1 MSDPARSDPAPRIL
15 EVRPPEPPLSEAA
28 AEAWIPR
35 TCFKKGPPRRIGV
48 ELELLVGGP
57 GPDALATHYP
67 RHHYLHLIRTL
78 DGGPS
83 RLDGRLTLE
92 PGGQVELSS
101 RPGPNLPETV
111 DTVHRDLTLL
121 RRRAL
126 TCGAR
131 LIGSGLDPVRPP
143 RRITDEP
150 RYAAMERYLRPWGSG
165 PAMMCSTASVQVNV
179 EAQTPT
185 GSLADRWEL
194 LHAIGPA
201 LVAAFANSPRRH
213 GRSTGFQSTRQAVWQ
228 SLDPART
235 TAPTRRPGEDP
246 ATAYTRWAL
255 DAPLMLVRRDGPD
268 WSAPRGLS
276 FRGWLRHGRAAVPDR
291 RPPTVD
297 DLAYHLTTLFPP
309 VRARGHL
316 EVRYLDAQPGCWWIV
331 PTAVLAAVLDDP
343 RAADRARD
351 ACEPVGDRWLA
362 AARSGVRDPDLARAA
377 VAVLGTAVDS
387 LRTDGATARFA
398 DQVEGYLQ
406 RWTLRGRS
414 PADDPPGTAGGEYAC
429 GENAAPTSAE
439 LTRPPFDTAGGCDRD
454 SGDAAAGMPGALRG
468 EGIA

>member
-1 MSDPARSDPAPRIL
+1 MSDPTRSDPAPRIP
-15 EVRPPEPPLSEAA
+15 EVACAEPPLSEPA

-48 ELELLVGGP
+48 ELELLVGGL
-57 GPDALATHYP
+57 GPDGLSTHYP
-67 RHHYLHLIRTL
+67 RHRYPHLINSL
-78 DGGPS
+78 AGGPS
-83 RLDGRLTLE
+83 RLDGRLTVE

-101 RPGPNLPETV
+101 RPGPNLSETV

-131 LIGSGLDPVRPP
+131 LIGAGFDPIRPA

-150 RYAAMERYLRPWGSG
+150 RYAAMERYFRTWGSTG
-165 PAMMCSTASVQVNV
+165 PDMMCSTASVQVNV
-179 EAQTPT
+179 EAQTT
-185 GSLADRWEL
+185 GGPGDRWEL

-201 LVAAFANSPRRH
+201 LVAAFANSARRH
-213 GRSTGFQSTRQAVWQ
+213 GRATGFRSTRQAVWQ
-228 SLDPART
+228 GLDPART
-235 TAPTRRPGEDP
+235 TAPPRRPGEDP
-246 ATAYTRWAL
+246 ATAYARWAL

-276 FRGWLRHGRAAVPDR
+276 FRGWLRHGRGAVPDR
-291 RPPTVD
+291 PPPTLD

-331 PTAVLAAVLDDP
+331 PTAVVAALVDDP
-343 RAADRARD
+343 RTADRVLA
-351 ACEPVGDRWLA
+351 ACEPVRVRWLE
-362 AARSGVRDPDLARAA
+362 AARLGVADPALARAA
-377 VAVLGTAVDS
+377 TEVLSTAADS
-387 LRTDGATARFA
+387 LRGDAATARFA
-398 DQVEGYLQ
+398 DHVEGYLQ

-414 PADDPPGTAGGEYAC
+414 PADDPPGTATGERAC
-429 GENAAPTSAE
+429 DENAA
-439 LTRPPFDTAGGCDRD
+439 F
-454 SGDAAAGMPGALRG
+454 G
-468 EGIA
+468 EGTA